1 MFFTLC
7 LLGTTAAGSVAIIIA
22 GLRRAPEA
30 YEDEKGLR
38 IIQDSRQRPAHAG
51 SNAYAATRGESDNSH
66 AGTAKSFLR
75 SCKPTRQPQKSL
87 AAKAESFH
95 HFAQT
100 FLGLAHHRS
109 LRGSNPQPLP

>member
-30 YEDEKGLR
+30 YEDDEGLR
-38 IIQDSRQRPAHAG
+38 IIQDSRRRPAHA
-51 SNAYAATRGESDNSH
+51 SSSAFAATRGGSDNSH
-66 AGTAKSFLR
+66 AGTAKRFLR

-87 AAKAESFH
+87 AAKAESLH
-95 HFAQT
+95 HLAQ

>member
-30 YEDEKGLR
+30 YEDDEGLR

-51 SNAYAATRGESDNSH
+51 SNAYAATRGGSDNSH

-87 AAKAESFH
+87 AAKAESLH
-95 HFAQT
+95 HLAQ